1 MDLIL
6 LLLSNCAND
15 PQTSNFSK
23 KHLWQLISTSSLISM
38 KAWLKMF
45 ATKFL
50 NFESPKNYPRI
61 SNTSCIKSKFEPFG
75 FLQYAACVTA
85 IQSPTHPSFYLHFY
99 WQHRRSRLAKKGCS
113 TPPTPP
119 HQESLSGVA
128 ESISKVGC
136 FRGCYFLHSSL
147 VHFLTVGF

>member
-38 KAWLKMF
+38 IAWHKMF

-61 SNTSCIKSKFEPFG
+61 SNASCIKSKFESFG

-85 IQSPTHPSFYLHFY
+85 IQSPTHPYFYLHFY

-113 TPPTPP
+113 TPPYTTTPG
-119 HQESLSGVA
+119 EFIRGSLNLSVKWVVLGDVTFYTHPW
-128 ESISKVGC
+128 C
-136 FRGCYFLHSSL
+136 TFWL
-147 VHFLTVGF
+147 

>member
-38 KAWLKMF
+38 IAWHEMF
-45 ATKFL
+45 ASKFL
-50 NFESPKNYPRI
+50 NFESPKNYPCI
-61 SNTSCIKSKFEPFG
+61 SNASCIKSKFESFG

-85 IQSPTHPSFYLHFY
+85 IQSPTPPFIYIFTGSTAGAA
-99 WQHRRSRLAKKGCS
+99 WQRRVVQL
-113 TPPTPP
+113 PPPPP

>member
-61 SNTSCIKSKFEPFG
+61 SNASCIKSNFELFG

-113 TPPTPP
+113 TPPLHHHTRRVY
-119 HQESLSGVA
+119 QGSLNLSVKWVVLGDVTFYTHPW
-128 ESISKVGC
+128 C
-136 FRGCYFLHSSL
+136 TFWL
-147 VHFLTVGF
+147 